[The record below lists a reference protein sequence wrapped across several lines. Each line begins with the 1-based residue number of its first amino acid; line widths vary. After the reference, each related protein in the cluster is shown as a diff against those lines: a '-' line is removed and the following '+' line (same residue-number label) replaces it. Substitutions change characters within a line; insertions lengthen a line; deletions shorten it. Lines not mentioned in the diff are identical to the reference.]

1 MYFFICFLLLYKVGS
16 ERKQNTYDNTG
27 GTVPHTPPWE
37 ERPGHASAMLS
48 APVLAGTEQL
58 WAAAGLPARHVSHL
72 LTANGCNGFHTRRY
86 GETLSSR
93 DMAKAHT
100 ALSERHTATG
110 LCGIPTRFPFNCM
123 NTPFRGRNAN
133 RSRCKVTD
141 IWLKKRLCHGNSVR
155 RQNDA

>member
-1 MYFFICFLLLYKVGS
+1 
-16 ERKQNTYDNTG
+16 
-27 GTVPHTPPWE
+27 
-37 ERPGHASAMLS
+37 MLS

-123 NTPFRGRNAN
+123 NTPFRGGMQTAVGAKLRIFGLRKGFVTEILCAGKTTHEPAPLNLLYINVGFLGFETHGTIERVGGNA
-133 RSRCKVTD
+133 
-141 IWLKKRLCHGNSVR
+141 
-155 RQNDA
+155 